1 MNERIASLRKEMG
14 LTQKQFGERSGVQR
28 GTVANYERGR
38 NIPNETVL
46 LMICREFG
54 VRREWLETGEGE
66 KFEKNSRYDII
77 SEMSEESLKKEN
89 EAFRRRLISVITGLS
104 ESQLAIL
111 AVYAERI
118 AGLNNSDSGTPDEEK
133 E

>member
-14 LTQKQFGERSGVQR
+14 LTQKQFGERIGVQR

-46 LMICREFG
+46 FMICREFG
-54 VRREWLETGEGE
+54 VRREWLETGEGD

-89 EAFRRRLISVITGLS
+89 EAFRRRLISVITELS

>member
-14 LTQKQFGERSGVQR
+14 LTQKQFGEQIGVQR

-89 EAFRRRLISVITGLS
+89 EAFRRRLISVITELS
-104 ESQLAIL
+104 ESQLEIL
-111 AVYAERI
+111 AAYAERI

>member
-14 LTQKQFGERSGVQR
+14 LTQKQFGERIGVQR

-89 EAFRRRLISVITGLS
+89 EALRRRLISVITELS

>member
-14 LTQKQFGERSGVQR
+14 LTQKQFGERIGVQR

-66 KFEKNSRYDII
+66 KLEKNSRYDII

-89 EAFRRRLISVITGLS
+89 EAFRRRLISVITELS

>member
-1 MNERIASLRKEMG
+1 MNERIASLRKEMR
-14 LTQKQFGERSGVQR
+14 LTQKQFGERIGVQR

>member
-14 LTQKQFGERSGVQR
+14 LTQKQFGERIGVQR

-89 EAFRRRLISVITGLS
+89 EAFRRRLISLITELS

-111 AVYAERI
+111 VVYAERI

>member
-1 MNERIASLRKEMG
+1 M
-14 LTQKQFGERSGVQR
+14 
-28 GTVANYERGR
+28 
-38 NIPNETVL
+38 
-46 LMICREFG
+46 MICRETG
-54 VRREWLETGEGE
+54 ARREWLETGEGE

-89 EAFRRRLISVITGLS
+89 EAFRRRLISVITELS

>member
-1 MNERIASLRKEMG
+1 MNERIASLRKEMR
-14 LTQKQFGERSGVQR
+14 LTQKQFGERIGVQR

-89 EAFRRRLISVITGLS
+89 EAFRRRLISLITELS

>member
-14 LTQKQFGERSGVQR
+14 LTQKQFGERIGVQR

-66 KFEKNSRYDII
+66 MFEKKSRYEQAW
-77 SEMSEESLKKEN
+77 EMSEEYLNNEN
-89 EAFRRRLISVITGLS
+89 EMFRQRLISAIS
-104 ESQLAIL
+104 ELTEDQLAVL
-111 AVYAERI
+111 AEIAEKAVGR
-118 AGLNNSDSGTPDEEK
+118 
-133 E
+133 

>member
-1 MNERIASLRKEMG
+1 MNERIASLRKEMR
-14 LTQKQFGERSGVQR
+14 LTQKQFGERIGVQR

-89 EAFRRRLISVITGLS
+89 EAFRRRLISVITELS

>member
-1 MNERIASLRKEMG
+1 MNERIASLRKEMR
-14 LTQKQFGERSGVQR
+14 LTQKQFGERIGVQR

-89 EAFRRRLISVITGLS
+89 EAFRRRLISLITELS

-111 AVYAERI
+111 AAYAERI

>member
-14 LTQKQFGERSGVQR
+14 LTQKQFGERIGVQR

-38 NIPNETVL
+38 NIPNETGL

>member
-14 LTQKQFGERSGVQR
+14 LTQKQFGERIGVQR

-89 EAFRRRLISVITGLS
+89 EAFRRRLISLITELS

>member
-1 MNERIASLRKEMG
+1 MNERIASLRKEMR
-14 LTQKQFGERSGVQR
+14 LTQKQFGERIGVQR

-89 EAFRRRLISVITGLS
+89 EAFRRRLISVITELS

-111 AVYAERI
+111 AAYAERI

>member
-14 LTQKQFGERSGVQR
+14 LTQKQFGERIGVQR

-54 VRREWLETGEGE
+54 VRRECLETGEGE